1 MIFLAS
7 FFVTQVAASL
17 TNISEGFCE
26 VELVNLTLTTDC
38 DFSGIEVS
46 IHVNKTNFAD
56 LILQCNN
63 ETCIVDGETPL
74 EYALI
79 TNQKLDVSFPFRN
92 REHGGKY
99 INFRTTCQNQTS
111 HADHAFLKPCLSGF
125 TGNAIVVGSNVTL
138 YCENP
143 LYNESTSGIRITY
156 NGNDI
161 AKCFNQTCVKGNG
174 LPNGAYTK
182 VKFNTGMIFL
192 CRMDGAVFNLTDKII
207 EVTTN
212 QSTSQSSLSS
222 STSLVTEGNVAR
234 YIRTG
239 ILMTFAIVI
248 FHIY

>member
-1 MIFLAS
+1 MWSFLIQTMLS
-7 FFVTQVAASL
+7 LFYGFFLFSWICVVVAASL

-46 IHVNKTNFAD
+46 IHVNKTNFSD

-111 HADHAFLKPCLSGF
+111 HADHAFLKPCRKWMII
-125 TGNAIVVGSNVTL
+125 AIKNL
-138 YCENP
+138 Y
-143 LYNESTSGIRITY
+143 Y
-156 NGNDI
+156 
-161 AKCFNQTCVKGNG
+161 
-174 LPNGAYTK
+174 
-182 VKFNTGMIFL
+182 M
-192 CRMDGAVFNLTDKII
+192 
-207 EVTTN
+207 
-212 QSTSQSSLSS
+212 
-222 STSLVTEGNVAR
+222 
-234 YIRTG
+234 
-239 ILMTFAIVI
+239 
-248 FHIY
+248 